1 MTHSEEKYLQY
12 FYAGKGTYLKHVCI
26 YLYVC
31 VYTHHN
37 YAFITHKILI
47 INTKKGNNAVDCL
60 DRLDKY
66 ITKVNAQV
74 ANKHMKLCSIAFV
87 LRKFT

>member
-1 MTHSEEKYLQY
+1 MQ
-12 FYAGKGTYLKHVCI
+12 GKAHIWNMYVYICI
-26 YLYVC
+26 GVC

-37 YAFITHKILI
+37 YVFITHKIHI
-47 INTKKGNNAVDCL
+47 INTKKGNNTVNCL